1 MAETYMGEVR
11 GGVVV
16 FDSGTPPPP
25 EGTKVHIE
33 PIKTAADAPEGPSLY
48 DRLKPIIGSVQG
60 LPPDLA
66 AQHDH
71 YIHGTP
77 KR

>member
-1 MAETYMGEVR
+1 MAETYTGEVKN
-11 GGVVV
+11 GVVV
-16 FDSGTPPPP
+16 FDEGTPPLP
-25 EGTKVHIE
+25 EGTKVHVQPLGVE
-33 PIKTAADAPEGPSLY
+33 EAVADLSR
-48 DRLKPIIGSVQG
+48 RLLSVAGKAKG
-60 LPPDLA
+60 LPAGLA